1 MKNWTFERLGRL
13 AREQSERGIQ
23 KAGDGKIISKIL
35 NAVGVKKEMQSKS
48 LTALVDEE
56 QKYGFLLELNSS
68 ADVKKALINYL
79 VHTVGKDP
87 ALAGPNDWLLALASV
102 LRGLLSERYINT
114 MRERRAV
121 SPRRVYYLSMEWLLG
136 GSLKKHLL
144 DLDIVDITRDA
155 LAELGQD
162 LDEITRAEHDPAL
175 GNGGLGRL
183 AACFLESLITQNYPG
198 CGYGLR
204 YDFGLF
210 SQSIVD
216 GAQIEHPDPWL
227 KHGNPWEFERV
238 THKFPVHFYGH
249 TECRV
254 DSEGRKICNWVDT
267 SDVVAM
273 AYDFPMSGFR
283 NGKVTNL
290 RLWAGKASDDFD
302 LHKFNSGNY
311 IQAVEEKTNS
321 ENLSKILYPDDTTLQ
336 GQELRLKQE
345 YFFVS
350 ASLQD
355 ILAHYLAHNDKLAGL
370 PEKVVIQLNDT
381 HPALGIAELMRLL
394 VDEMDVDWDSAWEIT
409 RQTFAFTNHTLLPEA
424 LEQWP
429 IAMMRHVLPRLLEII
444 FDINA
449 QLMKEVEKLEPGDPG
464 RTYKM
469 SIVDDSHQ
477 AIRMANLAIVGS
489 YKVNGVAKLHSELL
503 RKNVF
508 PEFDAMYPGKFTN
521 VTNGVTPRRWLLQSN
536 PELSKLISKTIGDAW
551 MTDLSQLEKLIPF
564 ADDAKFRE
572 QFMKVKRNN
581 KRHVAQLIKD
591 ELKISSSPD
600 MIFDTQIKRIHEYKR
615 QLLNVLHVI
624 TRYNRIKAGKI
635 PKSPRMVIFGGK
647 AAPGYYMA
655 KQVIR
660 LINDVAKV
668 INADPDCQ
676 DHLKVA
682 FIPNYSASLAEIII
696 PGTDLSEQISTAGTE
711 ASGTGNMKFAMNG
724 ALTIGTMDGANV
736 EIHDAAG
743 SDNIFIFGLETDEV
757 AKLKKSY
764 TPWDYYNKDEELKL
778 VLDMIGNGTFSPQ
791 EKERYSSVSH
801 SLLDGGDYYM
811 LLADYRSYLKS
822 QDDVDEAYQDTEKW
836 ARMSIYNTANMGFFS
851 SDRSIQDYAE
861 NIWHIEKMKP

>member
-1 MKNWTFERLGRL
+1 MKSWSFGRLGRSSDTQSGCDK
-13 AREQSERGIQ
+13 EQ
-23 KAGDGKIISKIL
+23 AGEKRIMSRIW
-35 NAVGVKKEMQSKS
+35 NVVGVKKEMQGKS

-56 QKYGFLLELNSS
+56 SKYGFLLELNN
-68 ADVKKALINYL
+68 ATDVKKALVSYL

-87 ALAGPNDWLLALASV
+87 ALAGPNDWLFALASV

-114 MRERRAV
+114 MRERREKQ
-121 SPRRVYYLSMEWLLG
+121 PRRVYYLSMEWLLG

-144 DLDIVDITRDA
+144 DLDILDITREA

-162 LDEITRAEHDPAL
+162 LDEIVKMEHDPAL

-210 SQSIVD
+210 CQRIED
-216 GAQIEHPDPWL
+216 GAQVEHPDPWL
-227 KHGNPWEFERV
+227 KYGNPWEFERV

-249 TECRV
+249 TETRT
-254 DSEGRKICNWVDT
+254 DAAGRKISKWVNT
-267 SDVVAM
+267 QDVVAL
-273 AYDFPMSGFR
+273 AYDFPMSGYK

-290 RLWAGKASDDFD
+290 RLWAGRASDDFD
-302 LHKFNSGNY
+302 LYKFNSGNY
-311 IQAVEEKTNS
+311 IEAVEEKTHS

-336 GQELRLKQE
+336 GQELRLRQE

-355 ILAHYLAHNDKLAGL
+355 ILTQYLAQNDKLAGL

-394 VDEMDVDWDSAWEIT
+394 IDEMDVDWDSAWEIT

-424 LEQWP
+424 LEKWP
-429 IAMMRHVLPRLLEII
+429 IPMMQHVLPRLLEII
-444 FDINA
+444 LDINA
-449 QLMKEVEKLEPGDPG
+449 WFMKEVNSQEPGDPG
-464 RTYKM
+464 RTYVM
-469 SIVDDSHQ
+469 SIVDDSQQ

-489 YKVNGVAKLHSELL
+489 YRVNGVAKLHSELL

-508 PEFDAMYPGKFTN
+508 PEFDRMWPEKFTN

-536 PELSKLISKTIGDAW
+536 PGLSKLITDTIGEGW
-551 MTDLSQLEKLIPF
+551 ETDLSNLQKLAPF
-564 ADDAKFRE
+564 AQDADFRA
-572 QFMKVKRNN
+572 QYMAVKKDN
-581 KRHVAQLIKD
+581 KRRVA
-591 ELKISSSPD
+591 ELVENKLGVITSPD

-624 TRYNRIKAGKI
+624 TRYNRIRAGKL
-635 PKSPRMVIFGGK
+635 PQTPRLALFGGK
-647 AAPGYYMA
+647 AAPGYFMA
-655 KQVIR
+655 KQIIR

-668 INADPDCQ
+668 INADEQ
-676 DHLKVA
+676 AHGHLKVA
-682 FIPNYSASLAEIII
+682 FVPNYSASLAEILI

-724 ALTIGTMDGANV
+724 ALTIGTMDGANI

-743 SDNIFIFGLETDEV
+743 AENIFIFGLTADEV
-757 AKLKKSY
+757 AATRQGY
-764 TPWDYYNKDEELKL
+764 NPWTYYNEDAELKE
-778 VLDMIGNGTFSPQ
+778 VVDMIGNGYFCEGDRQ
-791 EKERYSSVSH
+791 RYSCISH
-801 SLLDGGDYYM
+801 SLLDGGDHYR
-811 LLADYRSYLKS
+811 LLADYRSYIETQEK
-822 QDDVDEAYQDTEKW
+822 VDAVYQDQEAW
-836 ARMSIYNTANMGFFS
+836 ATKAILNTANMGYFS
-851 SDRSIQDYAE
+851 SDRSIEDYAQ
-861 NIWHIEKMKP
+861 NIWHIEKMK

>member
-1 MKNWTFERLGRL
+1 
-13 AREQSERGIQ
+13 
-23 KAGDGKIISKIL
+23 
-35 NAVGVKKEMQSKS
+35 MQGKS
-48 LTALVDEE
+48 LTALADVESE
-56 QKYGFLLELNSS
+56 YGFLLELNNA
-68 ADVKKALINYL
+68 ADVKKALVNYL

-87 ALAGPNDWLLALASV
+87 ALAVPNDWLFALASV

-114 MRERRAV
+114 MRERRKKNT
-121 SPRRVYYLSMEWLLG
+121 RRVYYLSMEWLLG

-144 DLDIVDITRDA
+144 DLDLLDITREA

-162 LDEITRAEHDPAL
+162 LDEITKIEHDPAL

-183 AACFLESLITQNYPG
+183 AACFLESLVTQNYPG

-210 SQSIVD
+210 SQGIENGV
-216 GAQIEHPDPWL
+216 QVEHPDPWL

-254 DSEGRKICNWVDT
+254 DNEGRKICNWVDT

-302 LHKFNSGNY
+302 LNKFNSGNY
-311 IQAVEEKTNS
+311 IEAVEEKTNS

-355 ILAHYLAHNDKLAGL
+355 ILAQYLANNDKLAGF

-381 HPALGIAELMRLL
+381 HPALGIAELMRLF

-424 LEQWP
+424 LEKWP
-429 IAMMRHVLPRLLEII
+429 IGMMQHVLPRLLEII
-444 FDINA
+444 LDINA
-449 QLMKEVEKLEPGDPG
+449 WFMKEVSELEPGDPG
-464 RTYKM
+464 RTYTM
-469 SIVDDSHQ
+469 SIVDDSQQ

-489 YKVNGVAKLHSELL
+489 FKVNGVAKLHSELL
-503 RKNVF
+503 RKNMF
-508 PEFDAMYPGKFTN
+508 PEFDRMYPGKFTN

-536 PELSKLISKTIGDAW
+536 PKLSKLITSKIGDDW

-564 ADDAKFRE
+564 ADDAKFRKS
-572 QFMKVKRNN
+572 FMKVKQEN
-581 KRHVAQLIKD
+581 KSRVAQLIEEK
-591 ELKISSSPD
+591 LGIVSSPD
-600 MIFDTQIKRIHEYKR
+600 MLFDTQIKRMHEYKR
-615 QLLNVLHVI
+615 QLLNVMHVI
-624 TRYNRIKAGKI
+624 TRYNRIKDGKI
-635 PKSPRMVIFGGK
+635 PATPRLVIFGGK

-660 LINDVAKV
+660 LINDVAKI
-668 INADPDCQ
+668 INADEEAHE
-676 DHLKVA
+676 HLKMA
-682 FIPNYSASLAEIII
+682 FVPNYSASLAEIII

-724 ALTIGTMDGANV
+724 ALTIGTMDGANI

-743 SDNIFIFGLETDEV
+743 KDNIFIFGLEADEV
-757 AKLKKSY
+757 AKAKQSYDPWKYYNDDKELKK
-764 TPWDYYNKDEELKL
+764 
-778 VLDMIGNGTFSPQ
+778 VLDMIGNGAFSPE
-791 EKERYSSVSH
+791 EKQRYSSISH
-801 SLLDGGDYYM
+801 SLLDGGDHYM
-811 LLADYRSYLKS
+811 LLADYRAYLEA
-822 QDDVDEAYQDTEKW
+822 QDEVDKVYQDKEAW
-836 ARMSIYNTANMGFFS
+836 ARKSIYNTANMGYFS
-851 SDRSIQDYAE
+851 SDRSIKDYAE
-861 NIWHIEKMKP
+861 QIWQIEKMK

>member
-1 MKNWTFERLGRL
+1 MRSWSFKSLGRSL
-13 AREQSERGIQ
+13 RERSESDI
-23 KAGDGKIISKIL
+23 KNVDDTKIL
-35 NAVGVKKEMQSKS
+35 TKILSAVGAKKEMQGKS

-56 QKYGFLLELNSS
+56 SEYGFLLELNNA
-68 ADVKKALINYL
+68 ADVKKALVNYL

-87 ALAGPNDWLLALASV
+87 ALAGPNDWLFALASV
-102 LRGLLSERYINT
+102 LRGLLSERHINT
-114 MRERRAV
+114 MRERRV
-121 SPRRVYYLSMEWLLG
+121 KQPRQVYYLSVEWLLG
-136 GSLKKHLL
+136 GSMKKHLL
-144 DLDIVDITRDA
+144 DLDIMEITREA
-155 LAELGQD
+155 LSELGQD
-162 LDEITRAEHDPAL
+162 LDELTRIEHDPAL

-183 AACFLESLITQNYPG
+183 AACFLESLVTQGYPG
-198 CGYGLR
+198 SGYGLR

-210 SQSIVD
+210 SQDIKD
-216 GAQIEHPDPWL
+216 GAQVEHPDPWL
-227 KHGNPWEFERV
+227 KHGSLWEFERV
-238 THKFPVHFYGH
+238 THKFPVRFYGH

-254 DSEGRKICNWVDT
+254 DEMGRKICKWVDT
-267 SDVVAM
+267 SDVLAM

-290 RLWAGKASDDFD
+290 RLWAGKATDDFD

-311 IQAVEEKTNS
+311 IEAVEEKTNS

-355 ILAHYLAHNDKLAGL
+355 ILANYLEDNEKITGL

-394 VDEMDVDWDSAWEIT
+394 IDEMDVDWDSAWEIT

-424 LEQWP
+424 LEKWP
-429 IAMMRHVLPRLLEII
+429 IGMMRHVLPRLLEII
-444 FDINA
+444 LDINA
-449 QLMKEVEKLEPGDPG
+449 WFMKQVAELEPGDPG
-464 RTYKM
+464 RTYIM

-489 YKVNGVAKLHSELL
+489 YKVNGVAKLHSDLL
-503 RKNVF
+503 RENVF
-508 PEFDAMYPGKFTN
+508 PEFDRMYPEKFTN

-536 PELSKLISKTIGDAW
+536 PELSKLITETIGEGW
-551 MTDLSQLEKLIPF
+551 TTDLSQLEKLIPY
-564 ADDAKFRE
+564 ADDKAFRE
-572 QFMKVKRNN
+572 RFMDVKKGN
-581 KRHVAQLIKD
+581 KKRVAELIEKK
-591 ELKISSSPD
+591 LNITTSSD

-624 TRYNRIKAGKI
+624 TRYNRIKDGKI
-635 PKSPRMVIFGGK
+635 PKTPRLVIFGGK

-668 INADPDCQ
+668 INADPDAN
-676 DHLKVA
+676 DHLKVT

-696 PGTDLSEQISTAGTE
+696 PGTDLSEQVSTAGTE

-724 ALTIGTMDGANV
+724 ALTIGTMDGANI
-736 EIHDAAG
+736 EIHDAVG
-743 SDNIFIFGLETDEV
+743 EENIFIFGLETEEV
-757 AKLKKSY
+757 EKAKKSY
-764 TPWDYYNKDEELKL
+764 DPWQYYNNDEELKL
-778 VLDMIGNGTFSPQ
+778 VLDMIGNGAFSPD

-801 SLLDGGDYYM
+801 SLLDGGDHYM
-811 LLADYRSYLKS
+811 LLADYRSYLEA
-822 QDDVDEAYQDTEKW
+822 QENVDVLYQDTEAW
-836 ARMSIYNTANMGFFS
+836 AKKAIYNTANMGHFS

-861 NIWHIEKMKP
+861 NIWYIEKM